1 MCIRDSS
8 IIKELLYGET
18 TQVTISPVSKN
29 IVKTPFCIH
38 ILNMKNEIK
47 SIDEMIEEGYNW
59 NIVEGYID
67 DNNVKHHV
75 ATTRC
80 FVSKKPKILL
90 VSFDKKSIVKV
101 DTSLKMGYDLR
112 CSVIHKGIQWG
123 GHYISMTKLGKDWII
138 QDDNSLG
145 KLSELPKED
154 SHYIL
159 VYSLKTP
166 SSECPP

>member
-1 MCIRDSS
+1 
-8 IIKELLYGET
+8 
-18 TQVTISPVSKN
+18 
-29 IVKTPFCIH
+29 
-38 ILNMKNEIK
+38 MKNEIK

-59 NIVEGYID
+59 NIIEGYV
-67 DNNVKHHV
+67 DNDNVRHHV

-80 FVSKKPKILL
+80 FISKKPKILL
-90 VSFDKKSIVKV
+90 VSFDKKSNVKV
-101 DTSLKMGYDLR
+101 DTSLKMGYDL
-112 CSVIHKGIQWG
+112 SGSIIHKGIQWG
-123 GHYISMTKLGKDWII
+123 GHYMSMAKFGEDWII
-138 QDDNSLG
+138 QDDDSLG